1 MKQYFDFKLE
11 PGKKLEIE
19 EYEPKE
25 AQISVIVP
33 FYNDEK
39 YIEQT
44 VNCILNQTYPY
55 FELLIIDDGSKEE
68 KSLKKLEEIEK
79 LDNRIKIFHKEN
91 EGLAATRDYGA
102 AKASIY
108 TKYLMF
114 LDSDDLIEKTYLE
127 CGYWTLETNK
137 EASWAYSD
145 SLGFDSDTY
154 TWNMWFDSEKMK
166 KTNDLVSAAI
176 IRKTAFNEV
185 NGYELKE
192 KAVNED
198 WNFWLKLIAKGKYP
212 VHMSYYG
219 QWYRRKEQGE
229 LAKSKE
235 NREKSLEII
244 NNTAKTIT
252 KKVEAIQ
259 YPKQDY
265 NYDKI
270 PDVQERI
277 VIPEKKKSDK
287 INLLIIVPWMITGG
301 ADRFNL
307 ELVKRLD
314 KKRFNIVIITTESNI
329 NTLRQEFE
337 KNAKVY
343 DLTTFLDQKNWLSFV
358 NYIIK
363 KEQINLILNT
373 NSTYGYTILPYL
385 KAKNPEIPI
394 LDYVHM
400 EEWYYRNGGYARDAA
415 TYASVIDKTLVCNK
429 GTEKVL
435 KEYFNKDEKE
445 IQTVY
450 IGVDEEKFNP
460 QKYNKEEILK
470 KYNLETNK
478 NTIISY
484 ICRITEQKRPF
495 LLLEIIKKMQEKR
508 KDVLFLIVGDGN
520 LLQKLKSEAQSAKL
534 EESVRFLGNIGKPEE
549 IYAISD
555 MTINC
560 SIKEGLALTSYESLS
575 MGVPV
580 ISSDVG
586 GQAELINEQVGK
598 IVKCLQ
604 KETDIHNFE
613 YTNTEI
619 DLYIK
624 AIEEI
629 IQNIEYYKNNCRNR
643 ILEKFT
649 LNNMA
654 KEMTQIFTDTI
665 KNPNIKKIENAKTL
679 SNSIDML
686 KELICINLINDTGK
700 IIYESEL
707 YQKAVYG
714 SIYTNSNYNYKFEL
728 LKEKLWKY
736 PIWRAFVKTA
746 KKMLKRN

>member
-450 IGVDEEKFNP
+450 I
-460 QKYNKEEILK
+460 
-470 KYNLETNK
+470 
-478 NTIISY
+478 
-484 ICRITEQKRPF
+484 
-495 LLLEIIKKMQEKR
+495 
-508 KDVLFLIVGDGN
+508 
-520 LLQKLKSEAQSAKL
+520 
-534 EESVRFLGNIGKPEE
+534 
-549 IYAISD
+549 
-555 MTINC
+555 
-560 SIKEGLALTSYESLS
+560 
-575 MGVPV
+575 
-580 ISSDVG
+580 
-586 GQAELINEQVGK
+586 
-598 IVKCLQ
+598 
-604 KETDIHNFE
+604 
-613 YTNTEI
+613 
-619 DLYIK
+619 
-624 AIEEI
+624 
-629 IQNIEYYKNNCRNR
+629 
-643 ILEKFT
+643 
-649 LNNMA
+649 
-654 KEMTQIFTDTI
+654 
-665 KNPNIKKIENAKTL
+665 
-679 SNSIDML
+679 
-686 KELICINLINDTGK
+686 
-700 IIYESEL
+700 
-707 YQKAVYG
+707 
-714 SIYTNSNYNYKFEL
+714 
-728 LKEKLWKY
+728 
-736 PIWRAFVKTA
+736 
-746 KKMLKRN
+746 